1 MVIKHQDH
9 GARRTPTTGN
19 PRYLPVDIES
29 TYQIRLTFKV
39 TAAVPTTM
47 LAIGFLSYIT
57 LRASLR
63 GIFLTDDI
71 DLGWRSVQVRCKDG
85 LLLSGIAF
93 KTNHPEYSVQSAQ
106 WYAVE

>member
-1 MVIKHQDH
+1 
-9 GARRTPTTGN
+9 
-19 PRYLPVDIES
+19 
-29 TYQIRLTFKV
+29 
-39 TAAVPTTM
+39 M

-85 LLLSGIAF
+85 LLLSGMAF